1 MKVSIGDEVRVH
13 YHPPALTKSFAEG
26 VVSRVDVTTLRGRVF
41 VVDVTYDVVHDREQP
56 IKPGYRNYVLY
67 ERWEDFPG
75 RIEMLSQVERDPGP
89 EPEANPEADREVAR
103 DSVSEPE
110 LAPEAQHQ
118 DSRGLGN
125 VIEALFGRRS

>member
-89 EPEANPEADREVAR
+89 EPEANPEVDREVAR
-103 DSVSEPE
+103 DSASEPE

-118 DSRGLGN
+118 DSRVLGN